1 MNKGV
6 IFATGAYL
14 IWGFIPLYFKIIDEV
29 PALQILGHRAIWCF
43 IFLIVLIL
51 YRKEWRDFLGA
62 ISNRK
67 TLLFGVLAAVLLTI
81 NWLTYIWGV
90 NNGFIVE
97 TSLGYFINPL
107 VSVVLGVVFLREN
120 LRPFQWIAVSIAALG
135 VLYLTIS
142 YGALPWIALALAF
155 SFGSYGLAKKTSS
168 LNSLKGLTL
177 ETGILFIPMAAFLVF
192 SEIQG
197 VGVFGHK
204 PFSLSL
210 LLALTGVVS
219 GVPLL
224 LFGGAAQRIN
234 LTTLGILQYI
244 APTCQFLIGVLLY
257 REPFTLSR
265 FIGFSIIWLALIIF
279 TTEGVL
285 QHRRHTV
292 SVAA

>member
-1 MNKGV
+1 MNRGV
-6 IFATGAYL
+6 VLAIGAYL
-14 IWGFIPLYFKIIDEV
+14 IWGFIPIYFKILDEV
-29 PALQILGHRAIWCF
+29 PALQILGHRAIWSF
-43 IFLIVLIL
+43 VFLVVLIL
-51 YRKEWRDFLGA
+51 FRKEWRDFLRA
-62 ISNRK
+62 ISSRK

-107 VSVVLGVVFLREN
+107 VSVVLGVVFLREK
-120 LRPFQWIAVSIAALG
+120 LRLFQWIAVSVAAIG

-142 YGALPWIALALAF
+142 YGALPWIALSLAF
-155 SFGSYGLAKKTSS
+155 SFGSYGLAKKTSA

-177 ETGILFIPMAAFLVF
+177 ETGILFIPMLAFLVV
-192 SEIQG
+192 SEVQG
-197 VGVFGHK
+197 VGVFGHP

-210 LLALTGVVS
+210 LLAFSGVVS
-219 GVPLL
+219 GIPLL

-234 LTTLGILQYI
+234 LTTMGILQYI
-244 APTCQFLIGVLLY
+244 APTCQFLIGVFLY

-265 FIGFSIIWLALIIF
+265 LVGFLIIWLALIIF
-279 TTEGVL
+279 TTEGFF